1 MKNDYLIGSLL
12 ILLILGIFNPF
23 LMALTMVWSVTVLS
37 LAYLYYYCLGLK
49 GKNMSYNSITT
60 EWIVGTV
67 VLLVVMLLLN
77 DLTTALSWSLFC
89 SVCYG
94 LGILDRQQLLLGE

>member
-1 MKNDYLIGSLL
+1 MKNDYLIGCLL

-23 LMALTMVWSVTVLS
+23 LMALTMVWSVAVLS
-37 LAYLYYYCLGLK
+37 LAYLYYYYLGLM
-49 GKNMSYNSITT
+49 GKNTFESITT

-67 VLLVVMLLLN
+67 MLLVAMLLLN